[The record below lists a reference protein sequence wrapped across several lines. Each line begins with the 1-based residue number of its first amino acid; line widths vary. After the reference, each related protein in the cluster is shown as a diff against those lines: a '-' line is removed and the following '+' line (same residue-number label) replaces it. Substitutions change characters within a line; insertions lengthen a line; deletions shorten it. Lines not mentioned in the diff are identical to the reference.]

1 MGKLSKAQQLRENT
15 AANVKTL
22 KQATLSNLPKSP
34 HKSPQ
39 ENLTPRKEIVIT
51 SVETQTKEEE
61 LDLKVSFR
69 LHPSKLAYSKV
80 LADLYFDG
88 QRLDSLL
95 LKIFQSPLIT
105 DDLEF
110 NSVFGMRGISAGI
123 HAIKVEMYELWSNS
137 EKLSTVAKEITVNYV
152 PVRRED
158 RLVRIPTVKSV
169 VGADLRIISSIH
181 QDVYREIEQDSKRDL
196 LSKRDEW

>member
-1 MGKLSKAQQLRENT
+1 MGPLPKAQQLRENT

-22 KQATLSNLPKSP
+22 RKKTLSNLPKSP

-69 LHPSKLAYSKV
+69 SQSSKLAYSKV

-105 DDLEF
+105 DYLEF
-110 NSVFGMRGISAGI
+110 NSVFRMRGF
-123 HAIKVEMYELWSNS
+123 
-137 EKLSTVAKEITVNYV
+137 
-152 PVRRED
+152 
-158 RLVRIPTVKSV
+158 
-169 VGADLRIISSIH
+169 
-181 QDVYREIEQDSKRDL
+181 
-196 LSKRDEW
+196 